1 MAVCTSIIG
10 LGYLKDVGFRAR
22 LLTVVFGWF
31 ALQERKQS
39 RGFRLVPGETERKH
53 QLRRFFYVLSLARY
67 LVMLSFYVPT
77 LVCSRPKETGYLQ
90 RSDFVLT
97 RDESVLCT

>member
-1 MAVCTSIIG
+1 
-10 LGYLKDVGFRAR
+10 
-22 LLTVVFGWF
+22 
-31 ALQERKQS
+31 
-39 RGFRLVPGETERKH
+39 
-53 QLRRFFYVLSLARY
+53 
-67 LVMLSFYVPT
+67 MLSFYVPT